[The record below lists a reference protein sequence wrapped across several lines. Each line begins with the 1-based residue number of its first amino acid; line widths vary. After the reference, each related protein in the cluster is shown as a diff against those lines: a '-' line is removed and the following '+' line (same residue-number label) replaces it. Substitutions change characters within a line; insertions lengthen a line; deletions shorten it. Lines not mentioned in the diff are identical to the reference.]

1 MWTVGWARSTRKAR
15 TAFAQCMYMVELP
28 LESSCSPIKGLRVVS
43 TWNDTLITIVLTSQY
58 AGDLD
63 NAPMEV
69 LGLQGRKPVRKA
81 ARKGRGVAGPTEL
94 INAA

>member
-1 MWTVGWARSTRKAR
+1 
-15 TAFAQCMYMVELP
+15 MYVVELP
-28 LESSCSPIKGLRVVS
+28 LESSCSPIEGLRVVS

-63 NAPMEV
+63 NVPMEV
-69 LGLQGRKPVRKA
+69 LGLQGRKPARKA
-81 ARKGRGVAGPTEL
+81 ARKGRGAAGPTEL